1 MTRIIGSRILKTQC
15 CGSTLKSE
23 AYASINF
30 SVAENWT
37 DGKMVGTLFNRDG
50 QLRRCICGRVF
61 FLKDAMTDIVIR
73 KDDPNLSAES
83 IPSAQFIKDDE
94 LDTLLKSQS
103 HELNIEITLRKRL
116 WQFSNDAFRDT
127 YREFKKTNKDSFPT
141 YSLTLEQTDNL
152 ERLKEL
158 LIEQSS
164 TNTLTLIEV
173 NRALGHM
180 NEALDCLK
188 NLAQDDE
195 SFVNIMTLLINLK
208 YRGPARYRS

>member
-1 MTRIIGSRILKTQC
+1 MTRIIGSRILKTPC

-37 DGKMVGTLFNRDG
+37 DGRMVGTLFNRDG

-73 KDDPNLSAES
+73 KDDPTLSAES
-83 IPSAQFIKDDE
+83 IPSAEFIKDDE
-94 LDTLLKSQS
+94 LDVFLKSQS
-103 HELNIEITLRKRL
+103 LELNIEIALRKRL
-116 WQFSNDAFRDT
+116 WQFSNDSFRDT
-127 YREFKKTNKDSFPT
+127 YREYKKTNKDSFPT
-141 YSLTLEQTDNL
+141 YSLTKEQTENL
-152 ERLKEL
+152 ERLKKL

-164 TNTLTLIEV
+164 TNTLMLIEV
-173 NRALGHM
+173 NRALGYM

-188 NLAQDDE
+188 GLAQDDE
-195 SFVNIMTLLINLK
+195 SFVNMMTLLIDSK

>member
-1 MTRIIGSRILKTQC
+1 MTRIIGSQILKTQC

-23 AYASINF
+23 AYASINS

-50 QLRRCICGRVF
+50 QLRRCICGRIF

-83 IPSAQFIKDDE
+83 IPSAEFIKDDE
-94 LDTLLKSQS
+94 LDVLLNSQS
-103 HELNIEITLRKRL
+103 QELNIEITLRKRL
-116 WQFSNDAFRDT
+116 WQFSNDTFRDT
-127 YREFKKTNKDSFPT
+127 YREFKKTNKNSFPP

-158 LIEQSS
+158 LVMQGS

-173 NRALGHM
+173 NRALGHI
-180 NEALDCLK
+180 NEALVCLK
-188 NLAQDDE
+188 NLEEEDE
-195 SFVNIMTLLINLK
+195 SYVSMMTLLIGSK
-208 YRGPARYRS
+208 YKGPARFRA